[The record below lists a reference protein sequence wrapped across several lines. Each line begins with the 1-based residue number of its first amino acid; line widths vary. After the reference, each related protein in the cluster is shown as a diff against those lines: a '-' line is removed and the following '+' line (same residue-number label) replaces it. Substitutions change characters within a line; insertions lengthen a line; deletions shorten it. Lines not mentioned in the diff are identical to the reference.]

1 MRDNPHSTHT
11 YDLTGSE
18 IKKNS
23 TMAGR
28 SHVHHVD
35 LFLTTTGRN
44 HVHRVLKNKFL
55 FDHVQSSTIYR
66 YNK

>member
-11 YDLTGSE
+11 YDSTRSE
-18 IKKNS
+18 ILKEKS

-35 LFLTTTGRN
+35 LFLTMAGRS
-44 HVHRVLKNKFL
+44 HVHRVL
-55 FDHVQSSTIYR
+55 
-66 YNK
+66 